1 MEQCRSPPNDQPLSG
16 PSESAQL
23 CDQLMPLGC
32 DEKECGVPETPMCRI
47 CHEDDLH
54 EELLTPCQC
63 LGSLAT
69 VHRTCL
75 EHWLSSSGTSLC
87 ELCQHQFTVKKQQR
101 PLLEWLQSSS
111 AGQEKHTLFGDLLCF
126 LVITPLATVTSWLC
140 LRGAID
146 HYYFSSWLESVGLIL
161 LTIALFAIYI
171 FWNLVSLRYHY
182 RLYKEWQQSNPM
194 VVVLLPSNNRSA
206 SVQQARQVRPPGKQ
220 PSKESIV

>member
-1 MEQCRSPPNDQPLSG
+1 MEQCRTPPEAL
-16 PSESAQL
+16 AQL
-23 CDQLMPLGC
+23 GDQLMPLGHE
-32 DEKECGVPETPMCRI
+32 EKECGVSETSMCRI
-47 CHEDDLH
+47 CHEGDLH
-54 EELLTPCQC
+54 EELLSPCQC

-69 VHRTCL
+69 VHRSCL

-87 ELCQHQFTVKKQQR
+87 ELCQHQFTVKKRQR
-101 PLLEWLQSSS
+101 PLLEWLQSAN
-111 AGQEKHTLFGDLLCF
+111 AGQEKHTLFGDILCF

-171 FWNLVSLRYHY
+171 FWNLVSVRHHY

-194 VVVLLPSNNRSA
+194 VVVLLPSDHRRA
-206 SVQQARQVRPPGKQ
+206 SEPQARQVCPARKQ